1 MKTTLKV
8 LPIKG
13 KINIL
18 HMFTL
23 HQCRV
28 FHILLSNFS
37 SDWVS
42 VLSHKICDEF
52 SPRRILQN
60 IFVSATCLSLPVCES
75 VCPCDSPF
83 PDSRCH
89 ELQPQLSRAADAM
102 RCRSTF
108 CYFSVYAWSSLVIC
122 CLSVSLLLLSSLGQ
136 LFDHM
141 TASFS
146 MLHAM

>member
-1 MKTTLKV
+1 MK
-8 LPIKG
+8 G
-13 KINIL
+13 NIL
-18 HMFTL
+18 FMFPL
-23 HQCRV
+23 RICRV
-28 FHILLSNFS
+28 FNILLLNFS
-37 SDWVS
+37 SDCAS

-60 IFVSATCLSLPVCES
+60 IFGSVTCLSLYVCES
-75 VCPCDSPF
+75 VCPYDSPF
-83 PDSRCH
+83 PDNRCH

-122 CLSVSLLLLSSLGQ
+122 CLLISLLLSVSQ

-141 TASFS
+141 TASSS